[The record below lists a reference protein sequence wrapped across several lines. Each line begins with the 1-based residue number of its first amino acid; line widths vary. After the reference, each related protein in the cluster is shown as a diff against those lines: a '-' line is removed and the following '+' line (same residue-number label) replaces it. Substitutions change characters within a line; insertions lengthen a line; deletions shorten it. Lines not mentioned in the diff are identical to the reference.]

1 MYMLTLRYK
10 LEGVAF
16 YANTAHLGGKGLFPK
31 VAFQNLRR
39 EDCEMAFTCV
49 AQSELISDYGVCDR
63 VDVQLVHHVDGVG
76 VGRIFDYLD
85 EAFESVVVEPSLKG
99 RGDDDRHGS
108 VCVGESRR

>member
-1 MYMLTLRYK
+1 MS
-10 LEGVAF
+10 
-16 YANTAHLGGKGLFPK
+16 FPH
-31 VAFQNLRR
+31 
-39 EDCEMAFTCV
+39 V
-49 AQSELISDYGVCDR
+49 AQPELLLDHSVHMCIY
-63 VDVQLVHHVDGVG
+63 VQLRGHVDGVG